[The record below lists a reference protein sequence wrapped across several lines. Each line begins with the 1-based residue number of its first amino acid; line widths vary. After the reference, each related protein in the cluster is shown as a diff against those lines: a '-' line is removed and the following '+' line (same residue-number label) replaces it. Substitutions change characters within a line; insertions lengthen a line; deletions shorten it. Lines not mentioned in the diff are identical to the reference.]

1 MFIYIA
7 LETLQVRLKNIED
20 RSDVNDTAT
29 IFKKIEDTGILVT
42 KVNEEV
48 AQGIKNDI
56 NEIRN
61 VIIKRLIDENKI
73 LRSRVAL
80 LEERT
85 IEKEREVN
93 SMAQHSRKVNLE
105 IDGIPASVEQ
115 DQLKGFA
122 VEMFQHAGIRTVHV
136 DNIEVIHRLP
146 SKQVPHTT
154 ILMAKRDLIEKV
166 VERKKAIRD
175 VRHMNMGYGNAVKF
189 HVNANLCPA
198 YKNLANNCRLLKQ
211 KGKILSTWSN
221 DGKIKIKLTN
231 NQVKLL
237 THEYDLLKLFPDFG
251 EFSFKTSLYENV
263 RDGVAMS

>member
-1 MFIYIA
+1 MCSVKVLKESLDKLECSFTSA
-7 LETLQVRLKNIED
+7 LESLQVRLKNIKD

-29 IFKKIEDTGILVT
+29 IFKKIEDTGTSIT
-42 KVNEEV
+42 KANEEV

-61 VIIKRLIDENKI
+61 VTIKRLIDENQI

-80 LEERT
+80 LEEIT
-85 IEKEREVN
+85 IEKERERN
-93 SMAQHSRKVNLE
+93 SMAQHSRKVNLK

-115 DQLKGFA
+115 DQLKGFY
-122 VEMFQHAGIRTVHV
+122 VEMFQHAGKRPVTV

-154 ILMAKRDLIEKV
+154 ILKAKRYLIEKV

-175 VRHMNMGYGNAVKF
+175 VGHMNMGYGNAVKF
-189 HVNANLCPA
+189 YVSANLCPA
-198 YKNLANNCRLLKQ
+198 YKNLAYNCRLLKK

-221 DGKIKIKLTN
+221 DGKIKI
-231 NQVKLL
+231 
-237 THEYDLLKLFPDFG
+237 
-251 EFSFKTSLYENV
+251 
-263 RDGVAMS
+263 